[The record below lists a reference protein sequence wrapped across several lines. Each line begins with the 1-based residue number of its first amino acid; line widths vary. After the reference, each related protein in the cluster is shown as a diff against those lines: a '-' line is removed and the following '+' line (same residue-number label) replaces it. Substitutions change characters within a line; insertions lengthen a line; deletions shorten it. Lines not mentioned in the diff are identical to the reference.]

1 MVDRIDYKSRK
12 RFQLWPVALLRIYTG
27 IFFVWHGFGKISGGK
42 FADSMNSFLTSRLE
56 SSFSFYR
63 PFIEAIVLP
72 NGGIFATMIAWG
84 ELLIGLALVVGLATR
99 YAAVAGAFLVANFW
113 FAKGEPFLAGSNHDV
128 IWLVIFIVLACIP
141 AGRVAGLDDG
151 LSDRLPF
158 LR

>member
-27 IFFVWHGFGKISGGK
+27 IFFAWHGFGKISGGN
-42 FADSMNSFLTSRLE
+42 FADSMNSFLTARLE

-63 PFIEAIVLP
+63 PFIEVIVLP
-72 NGGIFATMIAWG
+72 NSGIVATMVAWG

-99 YAAVAGAFLVANFW
+99 YAAVAGAFMVANFW

-128 IWLVIFIVLACIP
+128 IWLVILIVLAAIP

-151 LSDRLPF
+151 LSDRMPF